1 VYAALAALALA
12 ALDLIART
20 RRLLRSTLR
29 SA

>member
-1 VYAALAALALA
+1 VYAALAALV

-29 SA
+29 ST